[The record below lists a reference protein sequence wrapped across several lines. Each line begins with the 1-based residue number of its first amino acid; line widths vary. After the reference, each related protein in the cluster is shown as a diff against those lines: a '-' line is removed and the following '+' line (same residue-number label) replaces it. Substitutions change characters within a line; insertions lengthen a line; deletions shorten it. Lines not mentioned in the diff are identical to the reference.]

1 MNQSPQEL
9 LSHLT
14 GLLETTQQQSA
25 QTRAGNEAL
34 TQALTAAVQELT
46 QAVRA
51 LTVAVTAV
59 PQVLIESSLRSR
71 QQDLADPPPVWTPA
85 QLGNIGR

>member
-25 QTRAGNEAL
+25 QTRATNETL
-34 TQALTAAVQELT
+34 TQSLIGAVQELT

-51 LTVAVTAV
+51 LTAAVDVLTPHLV
-59 PQVLIESSLRSR
+59 PLPTHNLHLWS
-71 QQDLADPPPVWTPA
+71 PTPSPTTEI
-85 QLGNIGR
+85 NR

>member
-25 QTRAGNEAL
+25 QTRATNETL
-34 TQALTAAVQELT
+34 TQSLIGAVQELT

-51 LTVAVTAV
+51 LTAAVD
-59 PQVLIESSLRSR
+59 VLTPPRAPLPIHTPNLWSPTPSPTIE
-71 QQDLADPPPVWTPA
+71 
-85 QLGNIGR
+85 IGR

>member
-1 MNQSPQEL
+1 MNQSPQDL

-25 QTRAGNEAL
+25 QVHAGQEAL
-34 TQALTAAVQELT
+34 TQALTTAVQELT

-51 LTVAVTAV
+51 LTATVEGVHE
-59 PQVLIESSLRSR
+59 VLAQKPSQDLHIVRSR
-71 QQDLADPPPVWTPA
+71 P
-85 QLGNIGR
+85 